1 MGSPN
6 SDSSGL
12 ERVLQQIPVLATL
25 GNIPKMLEML
35 SRQESGA
42 IQMGF
47 KEEPVPAGQVARW

>member
-12 ERVLQQIPVLATL
+12 GRILQQFPVLATL
-25 GNIPKMLEML
+25 GNSPKMLEML
-35 SRQESGA
+35 PRRESGA

-47 KEEPVPAGQVARW
+47 KEEPVPAGQVSGW